1 VCICRPVAGDVEAL
15 PLGLYTFERPGH
27 LVHIDMNSSLYLSGW
42 GRRLAKKLMSPAGKH
57 KSKVDPSQRWN
68 IVKGDKVQVIQ
79 GPQTGQRGTI
89 IDVIRASNRVVV
101 EGCNMRRRIVKPKM
115 DGTPGKL
122 VTKPCS
128 IHYSNVM
135 LIDPVSGYG

>member
-1 VCICRPVAGDVEAL
+1 
-15 PLGLYTFERPGH
+15 
-27 LVHIDMNSSLYLSGW
+27 
-42 GRRLAKKLMSPAGKH
+42 MSPAGKH